1 MTKRRAW
8 SELRAERLARPE
20 ARQAFNT
27 ARRAFE
33 LGEEVRRLRTD
44 RGLSQQELAD
54 RMGVAQSVVARI
66 EAGGVEP
73 RLSKLDRVARA
84 LGIEMEVHFLS
95 GQSEQRVGT

>member
-1 MTKRRAW
+1 MSKRRVW
-8 SELRAERLARPE
+8 SEVRAERLARPE
-20 ARQAFNT
+20 ARQAYDAAMRVFQ
-27 ARRAFE
+27 

-73 RLSKLDRVARA
+73 RLSTLDRVARA
-84 LGIEMEVHFLS
+84 LGVELEVHFLS
-95 GQSEQRVGT
+95 GQTEERVVS